1 MSLRKRKQ
9 PAITSAN
16 LGFNL
21 HNFLISVSY
30 SPIGKGDSMTRSIW
44 RYAILVASSLIFARL
59 SSGQKVLT
67 VGPRPEIRNHVDAL
81 VRALNT
87 GSSDEWEKTA
97 QEHFSP
103 AELKRHSVEARK
115 QVFDNVRRDFGTIS
129 LRQVEGPDQPLRLR
143 NAARYTLSEG
153 VITVSAFHR
162 DKETVV
168 EAHNT
173 RRPLTPDEIAHVFDH
188 LYHADPSR

>member
-1 MSLRKRKQ
+1 
-9 PAITSAN
+9 
-16 LGFNL
+16 
-21 HNFLISVSY
+21 
-30 SPIGKGDSMTRSIW
+30 
-44 RYAILVASSLIFARL
+44 
-59 SSGQKVLT
+59 
-67 VGPRPEIRNHVDAL
+67 
-81 VRALNT
+81 LNT
-87 GSSDEWEKTA
+87 GSSDEWEKVA

-103 AELKRHSVEARK
+103 AELERHSVEARK

-129 LRQVEGPDQPLRLR
+129 LRQVEGPDQPLRLH

-173 RRPLTPDEIAHVFDH
+173 SSTLTPDEIARVFDR
-188 LYHADPSR
+188 LYRADPSRQRASGGTGLGLSIVKNPIEAQGGRVSSRSDDSGVSFVLALPSHT

>member
-1 MSLRKRKQ
+1 
-9 PAITSAN
+9 
-16 LGFNL
+16 
-21 HNFLISVSY
+21 
-30 SPIGKGDSMTRSIW
+30 MTRSIW
-44 RYAILVASSLIFARL
+44 RYALPLTSSLIFALL
-59 SSGQKVLT
+59 SSGQEVVT
-67 VGPRPEIRNHVDAL
+67 GGPPPEIRSHIDAL
-81 VRALNT
+81 IRALNT
-87 GSSDEWEKTA
+87 GSSDEWEKAA

-103 AELKRHSVEARK
+103 AELKRPSVEARK

-173 RRPLTPDEIAHVFDH
+173 SSTLTPDEIAHVFDR
-188 LYHADPSR
+188 LYRADPSR